1 MNARSIFL
9 LIVLGVVI
17 AIASTGLFTV
27 RETEQVIVMQFG
39 DPRRVVKEPGLHW
52 KLPFLQ
58 QANYFDSRILN
69 LDIDTQEVIA
79 SDQKR
84 LQVDAFTRF
93 RITDPLLTYQTVRNE
108 LGAKSRIDT
117 IVASN
122 LRQVLASE
130 PLRNIVS
137 GERAKLM
144 ERIREQVN
152 LNADRFGVEVVD
164 MRLRRVD
171 LPDAN
176 SQTIFDRMRTER
188 EREAEEARAEGR
200 ELAARIR
207 RRLIAN
213 ALFCWLKPAVKRKS
227 CGVKAMG
234 LRPRFLP
241 RLLARMWIS
250 LNSTAL
256 WKPIATHWVINPPP
270 LFCHRIALFLS
281 ILVIRTRKNKLRLAP

>member
-207 RRLIAN
+207 AQADRERTVLLAEAGREAQKLRGEGDGAAAKIFAEAFGKDVDFFEFYRSMEAYRN
-213 ALFCWLKPAVKRKS
+213 ALGNQSTTIVLSPDS
-227 CGVKAMG
+227 
-234 LRPRFLP
+234 PFLEY
-241 RLLARMWIS
+241 LGNQNA
-250 LNSTAL
+250 
-256 WKPIATHWVINPPP
+256 K
-270 LFCHRIALFLS
+270 
-281 ILVIRTRKNKLRLAP
+281 K